1 MSLPTH
7 ERIPLKT
14 NSTSH
19 LAAATLCAFSLLL
32 FAGCNSTSVVDT
44 WTAPDVSK
52 ISFRKI
58 MVVATFPDGVTRRA
72 AEDALKAQVTRA
84 ECITSYSLLGAESDL
99 QDVAKVSAALKA
111 AGVDGIVVMRP
122 VSDKDK
128 ISYVPGMMYPG
139 PYRTFGG
146 YYNSAY
152 ALRPFVYEPGYFTS
166 DRIVK
171 IETNIYEAPGERLIW
186 SAATTSTNPGDLQ
199 QLIKDAASAIRAEL
213 VRQKLIVPQ
222 S

>member
-1 MSLPTH
+1 
-7 ERIPLKT
+7 
-14 NSTSH
+14 
-19 LAAATLCAFSLLL
+19 
-32 FAGCNSTSVVDT
+32 
-44 WTAPDVSK
+44 
-52 ISFRKI
+52 

-72 AEDALKAQVTRA
+72 AEDALKAQVTRV
-84 ECITSYSLLGAESDL
+84 ECVTSYSLLGAESDL
-99 QDVAKVSAALKA
+99 RDVAKVSAALKA

-122 VSDKDK
+122 VSDKDQ
-128 ISYVPGMMYPG
+128 ISYVPGTMFPR

-146 YYNSAY
+146 YYNQAY
-152 ALRPFVYEPGYFTS
+152 ALSPFVYEPGYFTS

-171 IETNIYEAPGERLIW
+171 IETNIYEAPGQRLIW

-213 VRQKLIVPQ
+213 VKEKLVVPQ